1 MKLRKFKYEVLTSE
15 GKLAKGQIETLN
27 KYTCVKF
34 LESKNYQVQK
44 LTEVNSFLT
53 KLNQIVLSSAMSKSQ
68 LIFYLKQLGSLLR
81 AGIDILAAHEI
92 LALQQ
97 DNKYVRRLLF
107 EVNQDINNGLSY
119 SESLS
124 KHPREFPK
132 MLIQMIEI
140 GEISGTLSET
150 VLKMAVY
157 FEDQTKLTNSIK
169 SAVRMPLIYLGLTL
183 LIAVGMILFVF
194 PNITT
199 LFASLG
205 NAELPPITQ
214 LLLDIGDFASKYTL
228 VIVLSITSFVLLI
241 FMLNK
246 YVPKVHYAF
255 AVLLIKT
262 PVFGNLIQMNNQIL
276 IANSL
281 SQMLGNGVNSIYA
294 LETIKE
300 LLSNVVYKDLISKT
314 VSYIKDGSPFS
325 KAFKESEYVDPI
337 MSRMISTGETTGDI
351 PSLMTNLSIYYNE
364 TSEIK
369 INRLKGTLQPVLL
382 IIVYTVIGFLLLAI
396 MLPMMSLGSQI

>member
-1 MKLRKFKYEVLTSE
+1 MKLRKFKYEVLTSD
-15 GKLAKGQIETLN
+15 GKLIKGQIETIN

-34 LESKNYQVQK
+34 LESKNYQVKQ
-44 LTEVNSFLT
+44 LIEVNSIIT

-68 LIFYLKQLGSLLR
+68 LIFYLKQLGALLR

-97 DNKYVRRLLF
+97 DNKYMRRLLF
-107 EVNQDINNGLSY
+107 EINLDINNGLSF

-150 VLKMAVY
+150 VLNMAEY
-157 FEDQTKLTNSIK
+157 FDEQTKLTNSIK

-183 LIAVGMILFVF
+183 AIAIGMILFVF
-194 PNITT
+194 PSITD
-199 LFASLG
+199 LFSSFG
-205 NAELPPITQ
+205 DAELPGVTQ
-214 LLLDIGDFASKYTL
+214 ALLDVSDFAAQYS
-228 VIVLSITSFVLLI
+228 VMILLI
-241 FMLNK
+241 TIFIVVTIFLLNK
-246 YVPKVHYAF
+246 FVPKVHYAF
-255 AVLLIKT
+255 AALLLKMPI
-262 PVFGNLIQMNNQIL
+262 FGNLIQMNNQIL

-300 LLSNVVYKDLISKT
+300 LINNVVYKDLISKT
-314 VSYIKDGSPFS
+314 ISYIKDGNPFS
-325 KAFKESEYVDPI
+325 KAFKENEFVDPI
-337 MSRMISTGETTGDI
+337 MSRMISTGENTGDI

-382 IIVYTVIGFLLLAI
+382 IIVYSVIGFLLLAI
-396 MLPMMSLGSQI
+396 MLPMLSLGSQI